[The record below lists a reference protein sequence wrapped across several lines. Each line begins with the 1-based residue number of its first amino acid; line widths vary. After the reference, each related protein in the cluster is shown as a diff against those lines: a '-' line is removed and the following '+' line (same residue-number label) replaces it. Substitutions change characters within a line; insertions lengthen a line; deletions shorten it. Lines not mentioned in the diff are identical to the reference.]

1 MWKEQHCL
9 YTKIRP
15 PKHKTAKLI
24 KNINFEKE
32 VVRRSEATIS
42 CISKNSWP
50 QIGGCTKYEC
60 LERDRTKTSFSYDS
74 VRSHSIVFFT
84 ETALQ
89 NYWRCKSTLS
99 NLFRFTSKVES
110 DETNTKRKGMIY
122 HISSNLRFHWFL
134 KISFQGMHFRM
145 RNSSPEKQFI
155 FRWDWFSSLETI
167 SPFNCEKKWAK
178 WLPHEK

>member
-1 MWKEQHCL
+1 MVASHR
-9 YTKIRP
+9 TFKIEVILKGRSNL
-15 PKHKTAKLI
+15 LI
-24 KNINFEKE
+24 SSIYQRHSFRIDFGNNREIWMLRKG
-32 VVRRSEATIS
+32 
-42 CISKNSWP
+42 P
-50 QIGGCTKYEC
+50 H
-60 LERDRTKTSFSYDS
+60 KTSFAYES

-99 NLFRFTSKVES
+99 ILFRFTSEVES

-134 KISFQGMHFRM
+134 KNSFHGMHFRM